1 MKKHII
7 LSTVAVVALIG
18 ASLMAAPAQAANET
32 VKKTVTTTTEEF
44 PHAKKGEVKKT
55 VKVVEEEVKKTKTVT
70 ITHSEIFDPIDI
82 PGARAHNFADLD
94 INGDGILSRKEV
106 GHRLCYGFDVDGNGV
121 IDNIEFE
128 RNAIITMIPLKK
140 TELTMIDLDDD
151 GKPDVT
157 NVTTEKFLDHSM
169 LARFDKD
176 GKGVSPR
183 NFIEKAFNQ
192 VDTDKSGVVEFKE
205 WKEVYDKSRSPL
217 NAKQWRYNQ

>member
-1 MKKHII
+1 MKKHIV
-7 LSTVAVVALIG
+7 LSTVAALALIG
-18 ASLMAAPAQAANET
+18 ATFVAAPAHAASET
-32 VKKTVTTTTEEF
+32 VKKTVTTTTEEM
-44 PHAKKGEVKKT
+44 PYVKKGDVKKKVT
-55 VKVVEEEVKKTKTVT
+55 VVEEEVTKTKPVTVT
-70 ITHSEIFDPIDI
+70 TTKIVDPMMI
-82 PGARAHNFADLD
+82 PGARALNFADLD

-106 GHRLCYGFDVDGNGV
+106 GHRLFYVFDVDGNGV

-151 GKPDVT
+151 GRPDVT
-157 NVTTEKFLDHSM
+157 NVTTEKFMDHSM

-192 VDTDKSGVVEFKE
+192 VDTDKSGVIEFKE
-205 WKEVYDKSRSPL
+205 WKEVYDRSRSPL
-217 NAKQWRYNQ
+217 SARQWRYNQ

>member
-1 MKKHII
+1 MKKQII
-7 LSTVAVVALIG
+7 LSTVAVAALIG
-18 ASLMAAPAQAANET
+18 ASLMAVSAQAASET
-32 VKKTVTTTTEEF
+32 VTKTVTTTTEEF

-55 VKVVEEEVKKTKTVT
+55 VTVVEEEVKKTKPVT
-70 ITHSEIFDPIDI
+70 ITTTKTVDPMII
-82 PGARAHNFADLD
+82 PGARALNFKDLD
-94 INGDGILSRKEV
+94 VNGDGILSRKEV
-106 GHRLCYGFDVDGNGV
+106 GHRLFYVFDIDGNGV
-121 IDNIEFE
+121 IDNVEFA
-128 RNAIITMIPLKK
+128 RNAIITLIPLKK
-140 TELTMIDLDDD
+140 TEMTMVDLDDD

-157 NVTTEKFLDHSM
+157 NVTTEEFMDHSM

-205 WKEVYDKSRSPL
+205 WKEVYDASRSPL